1 MSSRHERM
9 IDVFKKAYGEGYPY
23 TPRLVPG
30 KPGMVVR
37 LRGTKVLVTTV
48 ERHGTIPSLGQVEG

>member
-1 MSSRHERM
+1 MSSRLEKLKK
-9 IDVFKKAYGEGYPY
+9 VFAESYGEGNPY

-37 LRGTKVLVTTV
+37 LRGTKVLVTRI
-48 ERHGTIPSLGQVEG
+48 ENHDTIPLQGKVEG